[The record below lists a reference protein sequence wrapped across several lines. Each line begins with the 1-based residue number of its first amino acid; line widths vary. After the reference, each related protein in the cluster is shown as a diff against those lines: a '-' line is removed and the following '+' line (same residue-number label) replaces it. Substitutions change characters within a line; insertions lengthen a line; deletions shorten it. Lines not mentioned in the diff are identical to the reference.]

1 MNAGGTRLEECR
13 SRGGRASRWG
23 RGARTAAIVAVLIG
37 CSTSGGKNETV
48 APDGMGSGGHDSV
61 AGNSGREASGVAG
74 QAGHE
79 SAGAVAIGGGE
90 SSSGGGRDQG
100 GATGGDRGGAA
111 GGNEVVGQAGSANK
125 WSCHV
130 VSEAGNFCRCSTP
143 FDLIGSAT
151 PLVGACPET
160 PCCVTQ
166 TTASYSTC
174 TCWNIPA
181 GQCAS
186 TYKAPDWTLVASCPP
201 PADGGTVVVPAC
213 KTVDPQP
220 APGENCAVYPNL
232 CASSGDCVLPPHQY
246 VCGNSS
252 QPPMAGCVPTMSAKG
267 EPYYCCSELRCV
279 RYSSADATCKQL
291 GKAQGYSCPPD
302 MAGLPTGCSAVGNN
316 LYCCP

>member
-1 MNAGGTRLEECR
+1 MNAGGTRLGESGSQRDREWHWR
-13 SRGGRASRWG
+13 
-23 RGARTAAIVAVLIG
+23 RTAVTATIILGLVA
-37 CSTSGGKNETV
+37 CATGGAKNETD
-48 APDGMGSGGHDSV
+48 ATAGMESGGS
-61 AGNSGREASGVAG
+61 EGVAG
-74 QAGHE
+74 TAGRAGDVAGRAGQE
-79 SAGAVAIGGGE
+79 SGAAAAIGGRE
-90 SSSGGGRDQG
+90 SSVVGGSAQGGATAGEQG
-100 GATGGDRGGAA
+100 GATGGTEA
-111 GGNEVVGQAGSANK
+111 GGQAGSASK

-130 VSEAGNFCRCSTP
+130 VSEAGSLCRCSTP

-151 PLVGACPET
+151 PLVGVCPET

-174 TCWNIPA
+174 TCWDIPA

-186 TYKAPDWTLVASCPP
+186 TYKAPEWTLVASCPP

-220 APGENCAVYPNL
+220 SPGENCAVYPNL
-232 CASSGDCVLPPHQY
+232 CASNGDCVLPPHQY
-246 VCGNSS
+246 VCGSNS
-252 QPPMAGCVPTMSAKG
+252 QPPMAGCVPTTSAKG

-302 MAGLPTGCSAVGNN
+302 MAGLPAGCSAVGNN